1 MLLGGWYSFTGE
13 AGKGGWRR
21 TPLKNAM
28 PNECLDYED
37 LIESTEGFYPIVE
50 GRGKTIFRDLELNS
64 FPPIMGYNQTRE
76 YLKGKF

>member
-1 MLLGGWYSFTGE
+1 METNSFE
-13 AGKGGWRR
+13 KCHAQ
-21 TPLKNAM
+21 
-28 PNECLDYED
+28 DYED